1 MGQGPF
7 YRVARIGRQPGRGGF
22 ACRAGGRCGVSQGK
36 LVLVAAEALCLDIAG
51 RYRSV
56 LKIGAFDWAL
66 YLKALTAGTTEG
78 GWDLPVSEIR
88 SGRAD
93 SEERII
99 PMARLAAKLESGDG
113 SWIGAATARGSHRD
127 GTNRINKEQIRESRK
142 AVTWTFVE
150 RGLAITA
157 CLRKTGFIKYA
168 AYPVPV
174 RRFYGKTPG
183 KVEKRTFPS

>member
-78 GWDLPVSEIR
+78 GWDLPVSE
-88 SGRAD
+88 SAPG
-93 SEERII
+93 ERT
-99 PMARLAAKLESGDG
+99 PKRESSRWRVWPQSSSPG
-113 SWIGAATARGSHRD
+113 TARGS
-127 GTNRINKEQIRESRK
+127 
-142 AVTWTFVE
+142 
-150 RGLAITA
+150 
-157 CLRKTGFIKYA
+157 
-168 AYPVPV
+168 V
-174 RRFYGKTPG
+174 RRPRGVPTGTERIGLIKSRSEKAGKP
-183 KVEKRTFPS
+183 